1 MTRLKP
7 DYKPAPG
14 HGLEPGARRPA
25 MRGKVRHHHYVL
37 GAALAGILTVML
49 ANVASQ
55 PIDRDNLSAFDSSD
69 RRTLD
74 LPSRS
79 GSVFAGLAENQSGQG
94 ITLRVQPGNT
104 LAGLFDSAR
113 LSRTDLHAIV
123 QSSEEAENLRR
134 IRPGDTIH
142 VKSDE
147 NGNILALDMEVNPE
161 QRLEVRRLVGG
172 FATEII
178 DIPVQRVIKTASGT
192 IESSL
197 YAAGYA
203 AGLSDS
209 LIMNLANIF
218 GWDIDFALDM
228 RAGDEFRL
236 IYEEIHRDG
245 EKIRDGDIIAAE
257 FFNDGRRLQAIRFT
271 DQQGRTAYY
280 SPDGR
285 AMRKTFLRAPLN
297 FSYVS
302 SNFNPKRFHPI
313 LKRVKAHNGIDYR
326 APQGTPVYAA
336 GDGRVIRSSY
346 DKYNGHHVFI
356 QHGENYVTKYLHFT
370 RRAVKIGDRVR
381 QGQTIGY
388 VGMTGLAEAPHL
400 HYEFLVNGTHRN
412 PRTVRLPDA
421 EPIADNYL
429 AEFVA
434 VSKPLMRELELIR
447 ADDSS
452 RLVATPTV
460 AP

>member
-1 MTRLKP
+1 
-7 DYKPAPG
+7 
-14 HGLEPGARRPA
+14 
-25 MRGKVRHHHYVL
+25 
-37 GAALAGILTVML
+37 
-49 ANVASQ
+49 
-55 PIDRDNLSAFDSSD
+55 
-69 RRTLD
+69 
-74 LPSRS
+74 
-79 GSVFAGLAENQSGQG
+79 
-94 ITLRVQPGNT
+94 
-104 LAGLFDSAR
+104 
-113 LSRTDLHAIV
+113 
-123 QSSEEAENLRR
+123 
-134 IRPGDTIH
+134 
-142 VKSDE
+142 
-147 NGNILALDMEVNPE
+147 
-161 QRLEVRRLVGG
+161 
-172 FATEII
+172 
-178 DIPVQRVIKTASGT
+178 
-192 IESSL
+192 
-197 YAAGYA
+197 
-203 AGLSDS
+203 
-209 LIMNLANIF
+209 
-218 GWDIDFALDM
+218 
-228 RAGDEFRL
+228 
-236 IYEEIHRDG
+236 
-245 EKIRDGDIIAAE
+245 
-257 FFNDGRRLQAIRFT
+257 
-271 DQQGRTAYY
+271 
-280 SPDGR
+280 
-285 AMRKTFLRAPLN
+285 MRKTFLRAPLN

-447 ADDSS
+447 TDDSS